1 LKKHAVEKKITIMT
15 AIETNID
22 RLGNSAG
29 EKEEIVNNIRN
40 PPIIVAFRV
49 TRLLES
55 ISKSI

>member
-1 LKKHAVEKKITIMT
+1 MT
-15 AIETNID
+15 AMDTNID

-29 EKEEIVNNIRN
+29 EKEEIVNSIKN

-49 TRLLES
+49 TRLFES

>member
-1 LKKHAVEKKITIMT
+1 MT